1 MVKGRG
7 WGENIELIKDLI
19 LQWFLHLLEMTAA
32 VGNKCGIRPWEVTV
46 QSQLQAAYDCLGIY
60 TAPESKKNPCSFVSL
75 LY

>member
-19 LQWFLHLLEMTAA
+19 LQWFLHLLGMTAA
-32 VGNKCGIRPWEVTV
+32 VGNKCRIRPWEVTV
-46 QSQLQAAYDCLGIY
+46 QSQLQAAYDCLSIY
-60 TAPESKKNPCSFVSL
+60 TAPESKKTPCSFVSL